1 MNTKT
6 KSALRSTC
14 SRRAKR
20 SKPVCL
26 TRPAEAPV
34 AAPAPAEA
42 VEVTPAWK
50 LRRPSRHRWSSRAG
64 RRGAGPAEKPKA
76 PPSLRPSPPLPAK
89 AAPKAVK
96 APAKAAKPAEAAAP
110 VEAAPAPAAT
120 PAPVVAKKVVK
131 PAKPKPVKAE
141 KVEKAEKPAK
151 QPKAKAEKPAKVV
164 REKVVRDSFS
174 MPKSEHAQLKALR
187 ETLAK
192 AGRICTKSELLRAG
206 MQLLL
211 KESTASTKALVE
223 AWWWC
228 RRARAPSKPALD
240 CSKRQQWTIH
250 CCRFCQRASSTTSRT
265 RTSPRRPLPTKIA
278 SARCRSS
285 GGAGFLRPAFPQQAA
300 AQHAVEQAG
309 AGGG

>member
-1 MNTKT
+1 
-6 KSALRSTC
+6 
-14 SRRAKR
+14 
-20 SKPVCL
+20 
-26 TRPAEAPV
+26 
-34 AAPAPAEA
+34 
-42 VEVTPAWK
+42 
-50 LRRPSRHRWSSRAG
+50 
-64 RRGAGPAEKPKA
+64 
-76 PPSLRPSPPLPAK
+76 
-89 AAPKAVK
+89 VK

-120 PAPVVAKKVVK
+120 PAPVAAKKVVK

-206 MQLLL
+206 VQLLL

-223 AWWWC
+223 GLVVV
-228 RRARAPSKPALD
+228 PKG
-240 CSKRQQWTIH
+240 K
-250 CCRFCQRASSTTSRT
+250 
-265 RTSPRRPLPTKIA
+265 
-278 SARCRSS
+278 
-285 GGAGFLRPAFPQQAA
+285 GAK
-300 AQHAVEQAG
+300 
-309 AGGG
+309 